1 MDVNVIIF
9 ADKCSIGNIGIQA
22 IGWAQGP
29 FCSVQLFGDWPHQI
43 QWCAAGL
50 LQPVP

>member
-29 FCSVQLFGDWPHQI
+29 FALYNCLVIGHTKYNGVFGDMVH
-43 QWCAAGL
+43 
-50 LQPVP
+50 